1 MITIRITST
10 STLWSLGTIAA
21 LLLAPSIGQACAV
34 CMGGADEDVRTAFIL
49 ATAFLTVCPLLM
61 VGGLVWWVRR
71 AFRAAGEGE
80 GEGEARDA
88 ISSHDS
94 HTIDAALPATPAG

>member
-80 GEGEARDA
+80 GEARDA

-94 HTIDAALPATPAG
+94 HTIDAALPATPAH

>member
-71 AFRAAGEGE
+71 AFRAAS
-80 GEGEARDA
+80 EGEARDA

-94 HTIDAALPATPAG
+94 HTIDAALPATPAH